1 MKNTN
6 YHANDAKARRTRRV
20 RAKLFGTAQRP
31 RVTVYR
37 SNRYISAQ
45 AIDDNAQKTL
55 VFAKDA
61 QQAEKLNKKSET
73 KLTKTQRATVV
84 GEMIAQQLKTMKI
97 QSVVFDRGPYRYHGR
112 IKAVAD
118 ALRAQGV
125 QV

>member
-6 YHANDAKARRTRRV
+6 YYANDAKARRTKRV

-61 QQAEKLNKKSET
+61 QQAGKSDKKSET

-84 GEMIAQQLKTMKI
+84 GEIIAQQLKTMKI
-97 QSVVFDRGPYRYHGR
+97 KSVVFDRGPYRYHGR